1 MRRKRRRR
9 ARTGKLPRRIIELL
23 VLVTF
28 VGMAAAIAA
37 HVMKEEKSKITTT
50 PPAEL
55 MPAYI
60 SCLQKG
66 DYESMYAMLS
76 EKSRKDISKEDY
88 ISRNKKIYEGIELS
102 NVSVKMGQSTEPEQ
116 NQITVSY
123 TEELETMAG
132 TISFDNKATYL
143 YEEGSGYGLVWND
156 SLIFPELTETDK
168 VKVSTLE
175 AKRGEIV
182 DRNGTKLAVE
192 GQASSV
198 GLIPGKM
205 SKDKDGDIKKLA
217 KLLEL
222 SEDTIQSKLN
232 AKWVKSDSFV
242 PLKTV
247 RKVDE
252 LALSSQEPDNENVKA
267 KELEDAL
274 LKIKGVMITT
284 VEQRSY
290 PLGEKAAHLVG
301 YVQSITADELKE
313 HEGEG
318 YSEGSVIGKSGAE
331 TLYEKEL
338 KGTDGCTIKI
348 VTKDGKAKTTVAT
361 KEKNDGATI
370 KLTIDAE
377 LQSKIYDEY
386 KKDKSCSVAMNPYTG
401 EVLALVSTPS
411 FDSNDFVLGM
421 SEKKWD
427 SLNNDAAKPLYNR
440 FRQVLCPGSTFKPV
454 IAAVGLQAG
463 VIDTKEDYKS
473 EGTSWQKDKSWG
485 SYKVTTL
492 HTFTPVTMEN
502 ALIYSDNIY
511 FAKAALKIG
520 KDKLQ
525 QGLTAIGFTKKLPFD
540 ITMATSK
547 YSNSDQIEGEIQLA
561 DTGYGQGQ
569 VLVNPLHLAT
579 IYTAF
584 ANDGN
589 MIQPYLQ
596 YDANRKTEY
605 YIKNAFTKE
614 NAQEVKNA
622 LIKVVNDKRGTAYSA
637 ARKDVELAGKTG
649 TAEIKASKED
659 KNGTELGWFASFTTD
674 SKADLPILMVTMVED
689 VKNRGGS
696 SYVVKKTSTILDTY
710 LKG

>member
-1 MRRKRRRR
+1 MRRKRRKSR
-9 ARTGKLPRRIIELL
+9 AGKLPRRIIELV
-23 VLVTF
+23 VLVVF
-28 VGMAAAIAA
+28 VGMAGTIAA
-37 HVMKEEKSKITTT
+37 HVMKEEKTKITTT
-50 PPAEL
+50 TPAEL
-55 MPAYI
+55 LPTYI
-60 SCLQKG
+60 SYLKKG
-66 DYESMYAMLS
+66 DYENMYVMLADTS
-76 EKSRKDISKEDY
+76 KKDITKEEF
-88 ISRNKKIYEGIELS
+88 ISRNKKIYEGIEMS
-102 NVSVKMGQSTEPEQ
+102 DISVKMGESSEPGQ
-116 NQITVSY
+116 NEITVSY
-123 TEELETMAG
+123 SEELETIAG
-132 TISFDNKATYL
+132 KVSFDNKATYH
-143 YEEGSGYGLVWND
+143 YEEGKGYGLVWSD
-156 SLIFPELTETDK
+156 SLIFPELSETDK

-182 DRNGTKLAVE
+182 DRNGKKLAVE

-217 KLLEL
+217 KLLEV
-222 SEDTIQSKLN
+222 SEATIQSKLK

-242 PLKTV
+242 PIKTV

-252 LALSSQEPDNENVKA
+252 LALSSQDSNDENVKA
-267 KELEDAL
+267 KELEEAL
-274 LKIKGVMITT
+274 LKINGIMITT
-284 VEQRSY
+284 VEQRNY

-313 HEGEG
+313 HAGEG

-331 TLYEKEL
+331 TLYEKQL
-338 KGTDGCTIKI
+338 KGTDGHAIKI

-370 KLTIDAE
+370 KLTIDAD

-411 FDSNDFVLGM
+411 YDSNDFVLGM
-421 SEKKWD
+421 SDAKWK
-427 SLNNDAAKPLYNR
+427 SLNDDAAKPLYNR
-440 FRQVLCPGSTFKPV
+440 FRQVLCPGSTFKP
-454 IAAVGLQAG
+454 IISAVGLQAG
-463 VIDTKEDYKS
+463 ALDPKEDFKS
-473 EGTSWQKDKSWG
+473 VGKSWQKDKSWG

-520 KDKLQ
+520 KDKMQ
-525 QGLTAIGFTKKLPFD
+525 DGLKAIGFTKKLPFD
-540 ITMATSK
+540 ITMATSQ
-547 YSNSDQIEGEIQLA
+547 YSNSEEINGEIQLA

-579 IYTAF
+579 MYSAF
-584 ANDGN
+584 ANEGS
-589 MIQPYLQ
+589 MVQPYLQ

-614 NAQEVKNA
+614 NAAVVKNA
-622 LIKVVNDKRGTAYSA
+622 MIKVVNDKRGTAYSA
-637 ARKDVELAGKTG
+637 ARKDVQLAGKTG
-649 TAEIKASKED
+649 TAEIKASKDD

-674 SKADLPILMVTMVED
+674 SKADSPILMVTMVED
-689 VKNRGGS
+689 VKGRGGS
-696 SYVVKKTSTILDTY
+696 TYVVNKTTSILDKY